1 MNRLTE
7 KRDSGSWG
15 LKGVDWKQIAP
26 GAKITDEVWRKLY
39 GALYKLKDYEDTG
52 LMPDEIDKLNA
63 ETQEEARKMLEKV
76 AKLSEKIEKAQ
87 ERTRWIPVTERLPEE
102 NKSVLLY
109 MKSRSSSGTCIQT
122 GSIDKGFW
130 FTQSYP
136 GLQGIANRE
145 FHVMAWMP
153 LPEPYTE
160 GKE

>member
-7 KRDSGSWG
+7 KINNWRWR
-15 LKGVDWKQIAP
+15 LKGVDRKQITP
-26 GAKITDEVWRKLY
+26 GAEITDEVWRKLY
-39 GALYKLKDYEDTG
+39 GALCRLKDYEDNG
-52 LMPDEIDKLNA
+52 LMPDEI
-63 ETQEEARKMLEKV
+63 
-76 AKLSEKIEKAQ
+76 
-87 ERTRWIPVTERLPEE
+87 ERMKGKERQQWISVEERLPEE

-136 GLQGIANRE
+136 GLQGLANRE

>member
-39 GALYKLKDYEDTG
+39 GALYKLKDYEDAG
-52 LMPDEIDKLNA
+52 LMPDEI
-63 ETQEEARKMLEKV
+63 
-76 AKLSEKIEKAQ
+76 
-87 ERTRWIPVTERLPEE
+87 ERMKGKERQQWISVEERLPEE

-136 GLQGIANRE
+136 GFQGLANRE

-160 GKE
+160 EKE

>member
-7 KRDSGSWG
+7 KINNWRWR
-15 LKGVDWKQIAP
+15 LKGVDRKQITP
-26 GAKITDEVWRKLY
+26 GAEITDEVWRKLY
-39 GALYKLKDYEDTG
+39 GALCRLKDYEDTG
-52 LMPDEIDKLNA
+52 LMPDEI
-63 ETQEEARKMLEKV
+63 
-76 AKLSEKIEKAQ
+76 
-87 ERTRWIPVTERLPEE
+87 ERMKGKERQQWISVEERLPEE

-136 GLQGIANRE
+136 GLQGLANRE

>member
-7 KRDSGSWG
+7 KINNWRWR
-15 LKGVDWKQIAP
+15 LKGVDRKQITP
-26 GAKITDEVWRKLY
+26 GAEITDEVWRKLY
-39 GALYKLKDYEDTG
+39 GALCRLKDYEDTG
-52 LMPDEIDKLNA
+52 LMPDEI
-63 ETQEEARKMLEKV
+63 
-76 AKLSEKIEKAQ
+76 
-87 ERTRWIPVTERLPEE
+87 ERMKGKEWQQWISVEERLPEE

-136 GLQGIANRE
+136 GLQGLANRE

>member
-7 KRDSGSWG
+7 KINNWRWR
-15 LKGVDWKQIAP
+15 LKGVDRKQITP
-26 GAKITDEVWRKLY
+26 GAEITDEVWRKLY
-39 GALYKLKDYEDTG
+39 GALCRLKDYEDTG
-52 LMPDEIDKLNA
+52 LMPDEI
-63 ETQEEARKMLEKV
+63 
-76 AKLSEKIEKAQ
+76 
-87 ERTRWIPVTERLPEE
+87 ERMKGKERQQWISVEERLPEE

-136 GLQGIANRE
+136 GLQGLANRD

>member
-15 LKGVDWKQIAP
+15 LKGVYWKQIAP

-87 ERTRWIPVTERLPEE
+87 ERTRWIPVTERLPEPD
-102 NKSVLLY
+102 SLVLVTLD
-109 MKSRSSSGTCIQT
+109 RV
-122 GSIDKGFW
+122 SIPDVAEYSATWQDDIKFRPADDD
-130 FTQSYP
+130 YDVY
-136 GLQGIANRE
+136 ARE
-145 FHVMAWMP
+145 IVAWMP

-160 GKE
+160 EKE

>member
-1 MNRLTE
+1 MNRLIE

-76 AKLSEKIEKAQ
+76 AELSEEIEKAQ
-87 ERTRWIPVTERLPEE
+87 EKTRWIPMNDSFPTKAGSYLICTRDNYLGYRKIKLSYFDPKYAWDDVE
-102 NKSVLLY
+102 NYETV
-109 MKSRSSSGTCIQT
+109 I
-122 GSIDKGFW
+122 
-130 FTQSYP
+130 
-136 GLQGIANRE
+136 
-145 FHVMAWMP
+145 AWMP
-153 LPEPYTE
+153 LPEPYKE
-160 GKE
+160 GK

>member
-7 KRDSGSWG
+7 KINNWRWR
-15 LKGVDWKQIAP
+15 LKGVDRKQIIP
-26 GAKITDEVWRKLY
+26 GAEITDEVWRKLY
-39 GALYKLKDYEDTG
+39 GALCRLKDYEDTG
-52 LMPDEIDKLNA
+52 LMPDEICKLNA
-63 ETQEEARKMLEKV
+63 EAQEEARKMLEKV
-76 AKLSEKIEKAQ
+76 AKLSEEIERVKGKQ
-87 ERTRWIPVTERLPEE
+87 QWIPVTERLPEK

-136 GLQGIANRE
+136 GFQGLANRE

-160 GKE
+160 EKE

>member
-7 KRDSGSWG
+7 KINNWRWR
-15 LKGVDWKQIAP
+15 LKGVDRKQITP
-26 GAKITDEVWRKLY
+26 GAEITDEVWRKLY
-39 GALYKLKDYEDTG
+39 GALCRLKDYEDTG
-52 LMPDEIDKLNA
+52 LMPDEI
-63 ETQEEARKMLEKV
+63 
-76 AKLSEKIEKAQ
+76 
-87 ERTRWIPVTERLPEE
+87 ERMKGKERQQWISVEERLPEE

-136 GLQGIANRE
+136 GLQWLANRE

>member
-7 KRDSGSWG
+7 KRNNGSWG
-15 LKGVDWKQIAP
+15 LKGVDWKQITP
-26 GAKITDEVWRKLY
+26 GAEITDEVWRKLY
-39 GALYKLKDYEDTG
+39 GALCRLKDYEDTG
-52 LMPDEIDKLNA
+52 LMPDEI
-63 ETQEEARKMLEKV
+63 
-76 AKLSEKIEKAQ
+76 
-87 ERTRWIPVTERLPEE
+87 ERMKGKERQQWISVEERLPEE

-136 GLQGIANRE
+136 GFQGLANRE

-160 GKE
+160 EKE

>member
-7 KRDSGSWG
+7 KINNWRWR
-15 LKGVDWKQIAP
+15 LKGVNRKQITP
-26 GAKITDEVWRKLY
+26 GAEITDEVWRKLY
-39 GALYKLKDYEDTG
+39 GALCRLKDYEDTG
-52 LMPDEIDKLNA
+52 LMPDEI
-63 ETQEEARKMLEKV
+63 
-76 AKLSEKIEKAQ
+76 
-87 ERTRWIPVTERLPEE
+87 ERMKGKERQQWISVEERLPEE

-136 GLQGIANRE
+136 GFQGLANRE

-160 GKE
+160 EKE

>member
-7 KRDSGSWG
+7 KINNWRWR
-15 LKGVDWKQIAP
+15 LKGVDRKQITP
-26 GAKITDEVWRKLY
+26 GAEITDEVWRKLY
-39 GALYKLKDYEDTG
+39 GALCRLKDYEDTG
-52 LMPDEIDKLNA
+52 LMPDEI
-63 ETQEEARKMLEKV
+63 
-76 AKLSEKIEKAQ
+76 
-87 ERTRWIPVTERLPEE
+87 ERMKGKERQQWISVEERLPEE

-136 GLQGIANRE
+136 GLQGLANRE

-153 LPEPYTE
+153 LSEPYTE

>member
-7 KRDSGSWG
+7 KINNWRWR
-15 LKGVDWKQIAP
+15 LKGVDRKQITP
-26 GAKITDEVWRKLY
+26 GAEITDEVWRKLY
-39 GALYKLKDYEDTG
+39 GALCRLKDYEDTG
-52 LMPDEIDKLNA
+52 LMPDEI
-63 ETQEEARKMLEKV
+63 
-76 AKLSEKIEKAQ
+76 
-87 ERTRWIPVTERLPEE
+87 ERMKGKERQQWISVEERLPEE

-136 GLQGIANRE
+136 GLQGLANRE

-153 LPEPYTE
+153 LPEPYE
-160 GKE
+160 EE

>member
-7 KRDSGSWG
+7 KRNNGSWG
-15 LKGVDWKQIAP
+15 LKGVDWKQITP
-26 GAKITDEVWRKLY
+26 GAEITDEVWRKLY
-39 GALYKLKDYEDTG
+39 GALCRLKDYEDTG
-52 LMPDEIDKLNA
+52 LMPDEI
-63 ETQEEARKMLEKV
+63 
-76 AKLSEKIEKAQ
+76 
-87 ERTRWIPVTERLPEE
+87 ERMKGKERQQWISVEERLPEE

-136 GLQGIANRE
+136 GFQGLANRE

-160 GKE
+160 EKEW

>member
-52 LMPDEIDKLNA
+52 LMPDEIGKLNA

-87 ERTRWIPVTERLPEE
+87 ERTRWIPVTERFPEPGDY
-102 NKSVLLY
+102 VLLSFPDFSVPAIGRY
-109 MKSRSSSGTCIQT
+109 DEDEEGGAFFIGDETESSQ
-122 GSIDKGFW
+122 DMFV
-130 FTQSYP
+130 
-136 GLQGIANRE
+136 N
-145 FHVMAWMP
+145 AWMP

>member
-7 KRDSGSWG
+7 KINNWRWR
-15 LKGVDWKQIAP
+15 LKGVDRKQITP
-26 GAKITDEVWRKLY
+26 GAEITDEVWRKLY
-39 GALYKLKDYEDTG
+39 GALCRLKDYEDTG
-52 LMPDEIDKLNA
+52 LMPDEI
-63 ETQEEARKMLEKV
+63 
-76 AKLSEKIEKAQ
+76 
-87 ERTRWIPVTERLPEE
+87 ERMKGKERQQWISVEERLPEE

-136 GLQGIANRE
+136 GFQGLANRE

>member
-7 KRDSGSWG
+7 KINNWRWR
-15 LKGVDWKQIAP
+15 LKGVNRKQITP
-26 GAKITDEVWRKLY
+26 GAEITDEVWRKLY
-39 GALYKLKDYEDTG
+39 GALCRLKDYEDTG
-52 LMPDEIDKLNA
+52 LMPDEI
-63 ETQEEARKMLEKV
+63 
-76 AKLSEKIEKAQ
+76 
-87 ERTRWIPVTERLPEE
+87 ERMKGKERQQWISVEERLPEE

-136 GLQGIANRE
+136 GFQGLANRE

-153 LPEPYTE
+153 LPGPYTE
-160 GKE
+160 EKE

>member
-15 LKGVDWKQIAP
+15 LKGVDWKQITP
-26 GAKITDEVWRKLY
+26 GAEITDEVWRKLY

-136 GLQGIANRE
+136 GLQGLANRE
-145 FHVMAWMP
+145 FHIMAWMP